1 MRLTEKHR
9 PKRLADVVGQ
19 RPTRMLQAFADDP
32 YACSFLF
39 QGAPGIGKT
48 SVSLALANE
57 LGCDEGGDLD
67 VICASELNVD
77 SVREMT
83 RSFTYRPMFGK
94 WKIWLIEELET
105 LHPQAQTL
113 LKVGLENLPEFV
125 IVLATSN
132 DTTKLSPAL
141 LQRFVVLLF
150 ESKDDF
156 AKAGNERLAAIAGR
170 EYPDLELPRGWERW
184 GFDHPVEGR
193 FSLRVALDRLQ
204 QHGLKHATRGQG
216 KADRHA
222 TC

>member
-150 ESKDDF
+150 ESRDTF
-156 AKAGNERLAAIAGR
+156 AESGNKRLAAIAATEYPGVQLPPGWEAWGR
-170 EYPDLELPRGWERW
+170 EQSAD
-184 GFDHPVEGR
+184 GR
-193 FSLRVALDRLQ
+193 FSLRVGLDKLQ
-204 QHGLKHATRGQG
+204 AWMMTHGSRSRPCCGVPA
-216 KADRHA
+216 
-222 TC
+222 